1 MRRQEIRHGRW
12 ETGDSWKTGDG
23 RQEMGVGRWELGV
36 GRWELGDV
44 EGSLTLYPKKLAG
57 EFVNFLRSQSLIENI
72 N

>member
-1 MRRQEIRHGRW
+1 
-12 ETGDSWKTGDG
+12 
-23 RQEMGVGRWELGV
+23 MGVGSWELGVGSWELGV